1 MRDRG
6 DCRYLKLKIGKIY
19 KEGKLMDKS
28 LCETCIYQIREK
40 PSKQQIEFMK
50 SNPKIWFDIR
60 FCSIEGCDG
69 SKYKNKKNKEIK

>member
-1 MRDRG
+1 
-6 DCRYLKLKIGKIY
+6 
-19 KEGKLMDKS
+19 MDKS

-60 FCSIEGCDG
+60 FCSIGGCNG
-69 SKYKNKKNKEIK
+69 SGYKNKKIKK